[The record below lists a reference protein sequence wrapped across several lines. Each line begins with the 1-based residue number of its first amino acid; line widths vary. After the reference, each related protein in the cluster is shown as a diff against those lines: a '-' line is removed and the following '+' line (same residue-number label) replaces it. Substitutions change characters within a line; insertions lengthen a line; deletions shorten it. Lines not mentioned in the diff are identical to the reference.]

1 MKAWQQNDI
10 NLNNIFSFGN
20 SLYTDINAGD
30 LDAMLKDIFILSAK
44 GPGCQLFEPN
54 CFSQCMF

>member
-30 LDAMLKDIFILSAK
+30 LDASLKDIYILSAK
-44 GPGCQLFEPN
+44 GPGCQLF
-54 CFSQCMF
+54 